1 MKKSDKEYVF
11 TDMKEGS
18 VETKDPK
25 PKGRGSGSSNYMNTY
40 YKKSGLSK
48 ENKVHLPLN
57 SNIKYENLKHK

>member
-1 MKKSDKEYVF
+1 MKKSNREYVF
-11 TDMKEGS
+11 TDMKES
-18 VETKDPK
+18 SDENKDHK
-25 PKGRGSGSSNYMNTY
+25 PKGRGSDSSNYMNIY